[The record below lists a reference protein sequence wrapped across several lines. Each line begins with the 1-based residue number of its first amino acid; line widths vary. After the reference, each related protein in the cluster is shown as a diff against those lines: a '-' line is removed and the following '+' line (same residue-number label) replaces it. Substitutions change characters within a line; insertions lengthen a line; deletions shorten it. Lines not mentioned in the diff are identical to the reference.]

1 MTKEELIARLKDIE
15 WDDFEVKEAADA
27 LPKSVWETVSAFSN
41 TSGGWLVLGVKQI
54 GKRFDIQGINN
65 AEKIESDLM
74 NALRGGRKMNFPLF
88 PMAKKYDI
96 DGKTILAFH
105 FDSSPQKP
113 IFFTTINNTFIRSGS
128 GDRRATDSEIAAM
141 YRDQMFGCKS
151 EEKVSGTG
159 FNDLNMMSLE
169 TYRNHVRYY
178 NPSFPFKDL
187 SDVRFCEQ
195 TGIIKGGELT
205 YAGLLMLGK
214 REAVL
219 QHVSNFWVDYIE
231 VPGPSYS
238 EASTRYSFRMQEQDN
253 IWESYQAIVQRL
265 RLYANNPFTTTSS
278 MAAPEDESE
287 LYALREGLIN
297 FLAHADYF
305 SAMHPTIRVYSNRIE
320 FQNPG
325 RFMVDMEHLRDRIQS
340 NPRNPGII
348 KLFRYAK
355 LGENAGYGI
364 DKMLK
369 WESLTG
375 EKVVFSGDIESAVV
389 TYLRPGWK
397 EEVETEAMTTPMT
410 TPKTTL
416 MTTPK
421 TTPKKGVYQRN
432 QILQIIRVTPDIS
445 KERISE
451 LLDLTVDGV
460 KYHLRK
466 LKSEGRIEWVGPM
479 KSGCW
484 KIVEVIE
491 NDRKDDRKI
500 GQENQKTG
508 QVTGQVIFLLRSLNE
523 QVLSIKELMGRM
535 NKKGRDNFMVNYIR
549 PALTVGLI
557 AQTHPE
563 NVRHRDQKYYLTEK
577 GIEYLKIKE

>member
-15 WDDFEVKEAADA
+15 WDDFEVKEATDA
-27 LPKSVWETVSAFSN
+27 LPKNVWETVSAFSN
-41 TSGGWLVLGVKQI
+41 TSGGWLVLGVKQT
-54 GKRFDIQGINN
+54 GKKFEIQGINN

-88 PMAKKYDI
+88 PTAKKYDI
-96 DGKTILAFH
+96 EGKIILAFH

-151 EEKVSGTG
+151 EEKVLGTG

-214 REAVL
+214 RESVL

-389 TYLRPGWK
+389 TYFRPGWK
-397 EEVETEAMTTPMT
+397 GEVETKTESTLMT

-421 TTPKKGVYQRN
+421 TTPKKGVHQRN

-445 KERISE
+445 KEKISE

-484 KIVEVIE
+484 KIVEMVASDRKSDRKG
-491 NDRKDDRKI
+491 DRKDDRKSD
-500 GQENQKTG
+500 
-508 QVTGQVIFLLRSLNE
+508 R
-523 QVLSIKELMGRM
+523 KELTDRQRVIVDLM
-535 NKKGRDNFMVNYIR
+535 KKNDRITISEM
-549 PALTVGLI
+549 
-557 AQTHPE
+557 
-563 NVRHRDQKYYLTEK
+563 TEK
-577 GIEYLKIKE
+577 TTSSDKSVRRDLIILQQMGYITREGGRKQGRWVVLKNKR

>member
-54 GKRFDIQGINN
+54 GKRFEIQGINN

-88 PMAKKYDI
+88 PTAKKYDI

-151 EEKVSGTG
+151 EEKVPGTG

-187 SDVRFCEQ
+187 PDVRFCEQ
-195 TGIIKGGELT
+195 TGIIKGGELS

-432 QILQIIRVTPDIS
+432 QILQIMRVTPDIS
-445 KERISE
+445 KEKISE

-508 QVTGQVIFLLRSLNE
+508 QVTGQVIFLLRSLKD
-523 QVLSIKELMGRM
+523 QVLSIKELMNQM

-549 PALTVGLI
+549 PALTEGLI

-577 GIEYLKIKE
+577 GEEFLKLRE

>member
-41 TSGGWLVLGVKQI
+41 TSGGWLVLGVKQT
-54 GKRFDIQGINN
+54 GKKFEIQGINN

-88 PMAKKYDI
+88 PTAKKYDI

-151 EEKVSGTG
+151 EEKVPGTG

-187 SDVRFCEQ
+187 PDVRFCEQ
-195 TGIIKGGELT
+195 TGIIKGGELS

-265 RLYANNPFTTTSS
+265 RLYANNPFTTTFS

-375 EKVVFSGDIESAVV
+375 EKVEFSGDIESAVV
-389 TYLRPGWK
+389 TYFRPGWK

-451 LLDLTVDGV
+451 LLDLTVDGI

-466 LKSEGRIEWVGPM
+466 LKSERKIEWVGPM

-484 KIVEVIE
+484 KIVEMDVSDGK
-491 NDRKDDRKI
+491 NDRKDDRK
-500 GQENQKTG
+500 GD
-508 QVTGQVIFLLRSLNE
+508 L
-523 QVLSIKELMGRM
+523 KELTDRQ
-535 NKKGRDNFMVNYIR
+535 MVIID
-549 PALTVGLI
+549 LMK
-557 AQTHPE
+557 E
-563 NVRHRDQKYYLTEK
+563 NDRITISEMTEK
-577 GIEYLKIKE
+577 TKSSDKSVRRDLIMLQQIGYITREGGRKQGRWVVLKSEK

>member
-27 LPKSVWETVSAFSN
+27 LPKNIWETVSAFSN

-508 QVTGQVIFLLRSLNE
+508 QVTGQVIFLLRSLKD
-523 QVLSIKELMGRM
+523 QVLSIKELMNQM

-549 PALTVGLI
+549 PALTEGLI

-577 GIEYLKIKE
+577 GEEFLKLRE